1 MKNSRCKLQNANA
14 TIKPWNKQPNMLNIE
29 RWFLPG
35 TLHVSGQVRMKEL
48 RPHTRTE
55 SYGTK
60 LLRRVTEF
68 PNWLIRQQKDIKRP
82 MD

>member
-1 MKNSRCKLQNANA
+1 
-14 TIKPWNKQPNMLNIE
+14 
-29 RWFLPG
+29 
-35 TLHVSGQVRMKEL
+35 MKEL